1 MENLALRKRLVD
13 KNGCQP
19 LFIRRSNVP
28 AGFFLSVGLC
38 QNCAYFSL
46 QSSNGND

>member
-1 MENLALRKRLVD
+1 MENLVLRKRLVD
-13 KNGCQP
+13 KNGYQT
-19 LFIRRSNVP
+19 LFIRRTNVP

-38 QNCAYFSL
+38 QNYAYFPL